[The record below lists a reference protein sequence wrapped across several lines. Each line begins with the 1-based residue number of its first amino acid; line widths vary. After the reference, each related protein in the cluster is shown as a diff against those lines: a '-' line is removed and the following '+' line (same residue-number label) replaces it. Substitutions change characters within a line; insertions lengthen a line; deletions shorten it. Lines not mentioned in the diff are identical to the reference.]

1 MSGQMSGCGEGF
13 RVTQTIVPPHL
24 GLRIRPGRD
33 GRQEKQG
40 IIREN
45 KKGMEAWYRPGKPC
59 PVAVLGTYGIATTSL
74 AMK

>member
-1 MSGQMSGCGEGF
+1 M
-13 RVTQTIVPPHL
+13 TQPIVPPHL

-45 KKGMEAWYRPGKPC
+45 KKGMEAWYRPGKPGSC
-59 PVAVLGTYGIATTSL
+59 IRHIRDGDDVTCYKVAFS
-74 AMK
+74 